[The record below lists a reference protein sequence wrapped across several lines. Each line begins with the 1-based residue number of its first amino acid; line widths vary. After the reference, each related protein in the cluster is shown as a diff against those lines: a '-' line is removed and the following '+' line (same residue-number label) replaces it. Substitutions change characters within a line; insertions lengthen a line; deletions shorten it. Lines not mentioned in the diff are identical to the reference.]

1 MNILA
6 KAINIQIRVKIFV
19 RLNIFDIYKTA
30 TKPHVLITL
39 QLFLLLEYS
48 SYGNLCFRN
57 TDDSYTKMFITV
69 WYTVKKTQNQS
80 IQNTLKVVINYV
92 IYDDIL
98 FSY

>member
-39 QLFLLLEYS
+39 QVFLLLEYS

-69 WYTVKKTQNQS
+69 WCVIKKTQNQS
-80 IQNTLKVVINYV
+80 KYPKYTESAYKLCHLWWNII
-92 IYDDIL
+92 
-98 FSY
+98 

>member
-57 TDDSYTKMFITV
+57 TDDSYTKSV
-69 WYTVKKTQNQS
+69 
-80 IQNTLKVVINYV
+80 
-92 IYDDIL
+92 
-98 FSY
+98 